1 MGGCAGLGGEDGRS
15 NGSAVSSSGARG
27 CPQAGLVSV
36 LGLIWMMNFSLAA
49 CSRENAPPPPNAAT
63 LLEAITAADPAKY
76 PSPQAS
82 RRWSNPY
89 LVIRPDAVGLVTGV
103 TANEEQILQPGEVL
117 NALARLP
124 ASAWPYGR
132 AVAIL
137 VEGKPAASESDKVAI
152 RRSRGIVEG
161 DLESAHVAINWIPTS

>member
-1 MGGCAGLGGEDGRS
+1 
-15 NGSAVSSSGARG
+15 VSSSAARG
-27 CPQAGLVSV
+27 CAQAGLVSV
-36 LGLIWMMNFSLAA
+36 LGFIWMMNFSLAA
-49 CSRENAPPPPNAAT
+49 CSRQNAPPPPNAAT
-63 LLEAITAADPAKY
+63 LLETIAAADPAKY

-82 RRWSNPY
+82 SRWSNPY

-117 NALARLP
+117 SALARLP

-137 VEGKPAASESDKVAI
+137 VEEKPTASESEKVAI

-161 DLESAHVAINWIPTS
+161 DLESAHVAIHWIPTS